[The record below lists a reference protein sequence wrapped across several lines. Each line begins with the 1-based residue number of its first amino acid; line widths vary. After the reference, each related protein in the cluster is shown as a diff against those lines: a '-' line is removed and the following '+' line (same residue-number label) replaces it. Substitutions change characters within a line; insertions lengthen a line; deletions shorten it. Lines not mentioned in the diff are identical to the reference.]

1 MGVSF
6 SLARP
11 KQKVSSIR
19 AKISLSGVSI
29 FLYTGRSVE
38 TDHWD
43 KKKCFVKSYVG
54 KSTTTL
60 LIQRLKE
67 LEIDILTLLDQYK
80 NGKSKMNFIELQ
92 SKLTALVD
100 RPDRKKGEPVAKF
113 YQPKETLLGFL
124 DQFIQDCESGVR
136 LSPKRQK
143 LKPTSIGSYR
153 TTKGYLLKFQE
164 QTKKILTLK
173 DFSQSDIDK
182 FSDFLII
189 DEEFA
194 MNTHAKAMMDLLQI
208 IKYAVKL
215 KKIPAAK
222 MIELEFDTRREE
234 TDSIYLTESEIL
246 QLLEIKDFDDPI
258 HEQVRDVFVVGC
270 FTAMRFSDYST
281 IDPSAIRNN
290 RLEFVQKKTGGKVTI
305 PIHPVVNT
313 ILKKYNNVL
322 PKVPKNNE
330 FNRIIKLVGE
340 KLPCLHVPFI
350 RQVTYGRELKE
361 IVAMKF
367 SFLQT
372 HTSRRSFCSNEIIK
386 GTDPLII
393 MSISGHKSHKSFM
406 RYIKVSP
413 DQYADKLD
421 GIWNE
426 RYAVSS
432 ENKILI

>member
-19 AKISLSGVSI
+19 AKISVNGVSI

-38 TDHWD
+38 TCHWD

-54 KSTTTL
+54 KTTTTL

-67 LEIDILTLLDQYK
+67 LEIDILTLLDRYK
-80 NGKSKMNFIELQ
+80 NGKPKMSFVDFQTKLQ
-92 SKLTALVD
+92 ALVE
-100 RPDRKKGEPVAKF
+100 RPDKKKKLSSKAIVAA
-113 YQPKETLLGFL
+113 PKDSLIGFI
-124 DQFIQDCESGVR
+124 DQFVKDCETGVR

-143 LKPTSIGSYR
+143 LKPSSISSYK
-153 TTKGYLLKFQE
+153 TTQRMLDKFQRHA
-164 QTKKILTLK
+164 KITLTLK

-189 DEEFA
+189 DEELA
-194 MNTHAKAMMDLLQI
+194 MNTHAKSMMDLLQI
-208 IKYAVKL
+208 IKYAVKQ
-215 KKIPAAK
+215 KRIPAAK
-222 MIELEFDTRREE
+222 MVELEFDTRREE
-234 TDSIYLTESEIL
+234 TDSIYLTEEEIL
-246 QLLEIKDFDDPI
+246 QMLEIKDFAEPI
-258 HEQVRDVFVVGC
+258 HEVVRDVFVLGC
-270 FTAMRFSDYST
+270 FTGMRFSDYST
-281 IDPSAIRNN
+281 IDTTAIRNN

-322 PKVPKNNE
+322 PPVPENNE

-340 KLPCLHVPFI
+340 KLPSLHVPFTK
-350 RQVTYGRELKE
+350 QVTYKRERTELVE
-361 IVAMKF
+361 MKYA
-367 SFLQT
+367 FLQT
-372 HTSRRSFCSNEIIK
+372 HTARRSFCSNEYLK

-406 RYIKVSP
+406 RYIKVSG
-413 DQYADKLD
+413 DQFADKLEK
-421 GIWNE
+421 IWAE
-426 RYAVSS
+426 RS
-432 ENKILI
+432 IM

>member
-19 AKISLSGVSI
+19 VKISVSGVSI
-29 FLYTGRSVE
+29 FLYTGRSIE
-38 TDHWD
+38 TEQWD

-67 LEIDILTLLDQYK
+67 LEIDILTLLDRYK
-80 NGKSKMNFIELQ
+80 NGKPKMSFIDLQ
-92 SKLTALVD
+92 AKLFALVE
-100 RPDRKKGEPVAKF
+100 RPDRKVNTNDKV
-113 YQPKETLLGFL
+113 QSINKETLPGFI
-124 DQFIQDCESGVR
+124 DHFIQDCESGAR

-143 LKPTSIGSYR
+143 LKPSSIGSYK

-164 QTKKILTLK
+164 HLKKVLTLK

-194 MNTHAKAMMDLLQI
+194 LNTHAKAMMDLLQI

-222 MIELEFDTRREE
+222 MVELEFDTRREE
-234 TDSIYLTESEIL
+234 TDSIYLTENEIL
-246 QLLEIKDFDDPI
+246 QLLEINDFDDPI

-270 FTAMRFSDYST
+270 FTAMRFSDYSM

-313 ILKKYNNVL
+313 ILKKYDNVL

-340 KLPCLHVPFI
+340 KLPCLHIPFTK
-350 RQVTYGRELKE
+350 QVTYGRELKE
-361 IVAMKF
+361 LVDMKYNY
-367 SFLQT
+367 LQT
-372 HTSRRSFCSNEIIK
+372 HTARRSFCSNEFLK
-386 GTDPLII
+386 KTDPMII

-406 RYIKVSP
+406 RYIKVTSN
-413 DQYADKLD
+413 QYADQLD
-421 GIWNE
+421 DIWNE
-426 RYAVSS
+426 RYSEISS
-432 ENKILI
+432 NNL

>member
-19 AKISLSGVSI
+19 VKISVSGVSI
-29 FLYTGRSVE
+29 FLYTGRSIE

-54 KSTTTL
+54 KTTTTL

-67 LEIDILTLLDQYK
+67 LEIDILTLLDRYK
-80 NGKSKMNFIELQ
+80 NGKPKMSFIDLQ
-92 SKLTALVD
+92 SKLFGLID
-100 RPDRKKGEPVAKF
+100 RQDQKVNKNGKVNSGH
-113 YQPKETLLGFL
+113 KETLIDFI
-124 DQFIQDCESGVR
+124 DQFVQDCEAGIR
-136 LSPKRQK
+136 LSPKRQR
-143 LKPTSIGSYR
+143 LKPSSIGSYK
-153 TTKGYLLKFQE
+153 TTKGYLLKFQK

-173 DFSQSDIDK
+173 DFSQSDIDR

-208 IKYAVKL
+208 IKYAVKH
-215 KKIPAAK
+215 KKIPTAK
-222 MIELEFDTRREE
+222 LVELEFDTRREE
-234 TDSIYLTESEIL
+234 TDSIYLTENEIL
-246 QLLEIKDFDDPI
+246 ELLGIKDFDDPL

-305 PIHPVVNT
+305 PIHPVVNA
-313 ILKKYNNVL
+313 ILKKYDNAL

-340 KLPCLHVPFI
+340 KLPCLHVPFTK
-350 RQVTYGRELKE
+350 QVTYGRELKE
-361 IVAMKF
+361 LVDMKF
-367 SFLQT
+367 NYLQT
-372 HTSRRSFCSNEIIK
+372 HTARRSFCSNEYLK

-393 MSISGHKSHKSFM
+393 MSISGHRSHKSFM
-406 RYIKVSP
+406 RYIKVSG
-413 DQYADKLD
+413 DQFADKLER
-421 GIWNE
+421 IWAE
-426 RYAVSS
+426 RDS
-432 ENKILI
+432 N

>member
-19 AKISLSGVSI
+19 VKISVSGVSI
-29 FLYTGRSVE
+29 FLYTGRSIE
-38 TDHWD
+38 TDQWD

-67 LEIDILTLLDQYK
+67 LEIDILTLLDRYK
-80 NGKSKMNFIELQ
+80 NGKPKMSFIDLQ
-92 SKLTALVD
+92 AKLFALVE
-100 RPDRKKGEPVAKF
+100 RPDRKVKTNDKV
-113 YQPKETLLGFL
+113 QSINKETLLGFI
-124 DQFIQDCESGVR
+124 DHFIQECESGVR

-143 LKPTSIGSYR
+143 LKPSSIGSYK

-164 QTKKILTLK
+164 HSKKVLNLK

-194 MNTHAKAMMDLLQI
+194 LNTHAKAMMDLLQI

-222 MIELEFDTRREE
+222 MVELEFDTRREE
-234 TDSIYLTESEIL
+234 TDSIYLTENEIL
-246 QLLEIKDFDDPI
+246 QLLEINDFDDPI

-270 FTAMRFSDYST
+270 FTAMRFSDYSM

-313 ILKKYNNVL
+313 ILKKYDNVL

-340 KLPCLHVPFI
+340 KLPCLHIPFTK
-350 RQVTYGRELKE
+350 QVTYGRELKE
-361 IVAMKF
+361 LVDMKYNY
-367 SFLQT
+367 LQT
-372 HTSRRSFCSNEIIK
+372 HTARRSFCSNEFLK
-386 GTDPLII
+386 KTDPMII

-406 RYIKVSP
+406 RYIKVTSN
-413 DQYADKLD
+413 QYADQLD
-421 GIWNE
+421 DIWNE
-426 RYAVSS
+426 RYSEISS
-432 ENKILI
+432 NNL

>member
-19 AKISLSGVSI
+19 VKISVSGVSI
-29 FLYTGRSVE
+29 FLYTGRSIDTE
-38 TDHWD
+38 HWD

-54 KSTTTL
+54 KNTTTL

-67 LEIDILTLLDQYK
+67 LEIDILALLDRYK
-80 NGKSKMNFIELQ
+80 NGKPKMSFIDLQ
-92 SKLTALVD
+92 SKLFGLID
-100 RPDRKKGEPVAKF
+100 RPDRKANKNDNINSGN
-113 YQPKETLLGFL
+113 KETLIGFI
-124 DQFIQDCESGVR
+124 DQFVQDCEAGIR
-136 LSPKRQK
+136 LSPKRQR
-143 LKPTSIGSYR
+143 LKPSSIGSYK

-164 QTKKILTLK
+164 QTKKVLTLK
-173 DFSQSDIDK
+173 DFSQTDIDK

-194 MNTHAKAMMDLLQI
+194 MNTHAKSMMDLLQI

-234 TDSIYLTESEIL
+234 TDSIYLTEDEIL
-246 QLLEIKDFDDPI
+246 QLLEIKDFDDAV
-258 HEQVRDVFVVGC
+258 HEHVRDVFVVGC
-270 FTAMRFSDYST
+270 FTAMRFSDYSM
-281 IDPSAIRNN
+281 IDSSAIRNN

-313 ILKKYNNVL
+313 ILKKYDNAL

-340 KLPCLHVPFI
+340 KLPCLHVPFTK
-350 RQVTYGRELKE
+350 QVTYGRELKQL
-361 IVAMKF
+361 VDMKF
-367 SFLQT
+367 NYLQT
-372 HTSRRSFCSNEIIK
+372 HTARRSFCSNEYLK
-386 GTDPLII
+386 GTDPLVIQA
-393 MSISGHKSHKSFM
+393 ISGHRSQKSFM
-406 RYIKVSP
+406 RYIKVSG
-413 DQYADKLD
+413 DQFADKLEKIWEER
-421 GIWNE
+421 GI
-426 RYAVSS
+426 
-432 ENKILI
+432 

>member
-19 AKISLSGVSI
+19 VKISVSGVSI
-29 FLYTGRSVE
+29 FLYTGRSIDTE
-38 TDHWD
+38 HWD

-54 KSTTTL
+54 KNTTTL

-67 LEIDILTLLDQYK
+67 LEIDILALLDRYK
-80 NGKSKMNFIELQ
+80 NGKPKMSFIDLQ
-92 SKLTALVD
+92 SKLFGLID
-100 RPDRKKGEPVAKF
+100 RPDRKANKNDNINSGH
-113 YQPKETLLGFL
+113 KETLIGFI
-124 DQFIQDCESGVR
+124 DQFVQDCEAGIR
-136 LSPKRQK
+136 LSPKRQR
-143 LKPTSIGSYR
+143 LKPSSIGSYK

-164 QTKKILTLK
+164 QTKKVLTLK

-194 MNTHAKAMMDLLQI
+194 MNTHAKSMMDLLQI

-234 TDSIYLTESEIL
+234 TDSIYLTEDEIL
-246 QLLEIKDFDDPI
+246 QLLEIKDFDDAV
-258 HEQVRDVFVVGC
+258 HEHVRDVFVVGC
-270 FTAMRFSDYST
+270 FTAMRFSDYSM
-281 IDPSAIRNN
+281 IDSSAIRNN
-290 RLEFVQKKTGGKVTI
+290 RLEFVQRKTGGKVTI

-313 ILKKYNNVL
+313 ILKKYDNAL

-340 KLPCLHVPFI
+340 KLPCLHVPFTK
-350 RQVTYGRELKE
+350 QVTYGRELKQL
-361 IVAMKF
+361 VDMKF
-367 SFLQT
+367 NYLQT
-372 HTSRRSFCSNEIIK
+372 HTARRSFCSNEYLK
-386 GTDPLII
+386 GTDPLVIQA
-393 MSISGHKSHKSFM
+393 ISGHRSQKSFM
-406 RYIKVSP
+406 RYIKVSG
-413 DQYADKLD
+413 DQFADKLEK
-421 GIWNE
+421 IWAE
-426 RYAVSS
+426 RVQ
-432 ENKILI
+432 IV

>member
-19 AKISLSGVSI
+19 VKISVSGVSI
-29 FLYTGRSVE
+29 FLYTGRSID

-54 KSTTTL
+54 KTTTTL

-67 LEIDILTLLDQYK
+67 LEIDILTLLDRYK
-80 NGKSKMNFIELQ
+80 NGKPKMSFIDLQ
-92 SKLTALVD
+92 SKLFGLID
-100 RPDRKKGEPVAKF
+100 RPDRKANKNDNVNSGH
-113 YQPKETLLGFL
+113 KETLIDFI
-124 DQFIQDCESGVR
+124 DQFVQDCEAGIR
-136 LSPKRQK
+136 LSPKRQR
-143 LKPTSIGSYR
+143 LKPSSIGSYK

-164 QTKKILTLK
+164 QKTKVLTLK
-173 DFSQSDIDK
+173 DLSQGDIDR

-194 MNTHAKAMMDLLQI
+194 MNTHAKSMMDLLQI

-215 KKIPAAK
+215 KNIPAAK

-234 TDSIYLTESEIL
+234 TDSIYLTEDEIL
-246 QLLEIKDFDDPI
+246 QLLEIKDFDDAV
-258 HEQVRDVFVVGC
+258 HEHVRDVFVVGC
-270 FTAMRFSDYST
+270 FTAMRFSDYSM
-281 IDPSAIRNN
+281 IDSSAIRNN

-305 PIHPVVNT
+305 PIHPVVNA
-313 ILKKYNNVL
+313 ILKKYDNVL

-340 KLPCLHVPFI
+340 KLPCLHVPFTK
-350 RQVTYGRELKE
+350 QVTYGRELKE
-361 IVAMKF
+361 LVGMKYNY
-367 SFLQT
+367 LQT
-372 HTSRRSFCSNEIIK
+372 HTARRSFCSNEYLK

-393 MSISGHKSHKSFM
+393 MSISGHRSHKSFM
-406 RYIKVSP
+406 RYIKVSG
-413 DQYADKLD
+413 DQFADKLER
-421 GIWNE
+421 IWAE
-426 RYAVSS
+426 RDS
-432 ENKILI
+432 N

>member
-19 AKISLSGVSI
+19 VKISVSGVSI
-29 FLYTGRSVE
+29 FLYTGRSIE

-54 KSTTTL
+54 KTTTTL

-67 LEIDILTLLDQYK
+67 LEIDILTLVDRYK
-80 NGKSKMNFIELQ
+80 NGKPKMSFIDLQ
-92 SKLTALVD
+92 SKLFGLID
-100 RPDRKKGEPVAKF
+100 RPVNKNDKVNSGH
-113 YQPKETLLGFL
+113 KETLVDFI
-124 DQFIQDCESGVR
+124 DQFVQDCEAGIR
-136 LSPKRQK
+136 LSPKRQR
-143 LKPTSIGSYR
+143 LKPSSIGSYK
-153 TTKGYLLKFQE
+153 TTRGYLLKFQE

-173 DFSQSDIDK
+173 EFSQSDIDK

-208 IKYAVKL
+208 IKYAVKQ
-215 KKIPAAK
+215 KKIPTAK
-222 MIELEFDTRREE
+222 LVELEFDTRREE
-234 TDSIYLTESEIL
+234 TDSIYLTENEIL
-246 QLLEIKDFDDPI
+246 ELLEIKDFDDPL

-305 PIHPVVNT
+305 PIHPVVNA
-313 ILKKYNNVL
+313 ILKKYDNAL

-340 KLPCLHVPFI
+340 KLPCLHVPFTK
-350 RQVTYGRELKE
+350 QVTYCRELKE
-361 IVAMKF
+361 LVDMKF
-367 SFLQT
+367 NYLQT
-372 HTSRRSFCSNEIIK
+372 HTARRSFCSNEYLK

-406 RYIKVSP
+406 RYIKVSG
-413 DQYADKLD
+413 DQFADKLEK
-421 GIWNE
+421 IWEE
-426 RYAVSS
+426 RRA
-432 ENKILI
+432 N